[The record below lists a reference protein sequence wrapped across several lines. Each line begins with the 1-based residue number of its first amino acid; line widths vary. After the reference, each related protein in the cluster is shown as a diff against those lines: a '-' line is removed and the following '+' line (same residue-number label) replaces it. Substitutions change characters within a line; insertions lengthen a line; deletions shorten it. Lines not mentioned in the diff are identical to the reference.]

1 MSENGGDAVGDSL
14 RENMQMEKLKALRP
28 MNVDSGP
35 QQTRK
40 PAAGRADTK
49 EVAKD
54 IQDEVDERV
63 RDTERGKSTGAH
75 CDTLIEQVK
84 AAHASG
90 ATKSDFTPTTSSTPL
105 EVRRRPA
112 RPAAAM
118 RVYRT
123 QAGLPQ
129 RASHAGTSPRHL
141 LFSVP
146 RSAGCTTNVGWPG
159 EELAPMQNLSRS
171 SRVGVQGS
179 GLVAR

>member
-112 RPAAAM
+112 RPAAASEC
-118 RVYRT
+118 T
-123 QAGLPQ
+123 APSQEGLSEP
-129 RASHAGTSPRHL
+129 L
-141 LFSVP
+141 LRGP
-146 RSAGCTTNVGWPG
+146 
-159 EELAPMQNLSRS
+159 
-171 SRVGVQGS
+171 VQGIRCPAS
-179 GLVAR
+179 LVARVAPQTLGGLEMSLPPFRTSHA